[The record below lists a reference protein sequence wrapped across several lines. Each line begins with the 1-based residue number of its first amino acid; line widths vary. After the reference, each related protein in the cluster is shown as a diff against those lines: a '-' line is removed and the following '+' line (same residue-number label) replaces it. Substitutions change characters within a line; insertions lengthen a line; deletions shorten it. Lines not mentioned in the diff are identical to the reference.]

1 MNDSKYERENQQI
14 TGEAEESLMCSSS
27 IQIKTLRKL
36 VAEIYK
42 SMNHLGVSW
51 KEPHMDNLS
60 IPNLCKLPTNNTHD
74 LRYKQGISLSEICAP
89 PWKVKTFMVTRWDLQ
104 SKFRWSLTAWTML
117 FTTTLALLV
126 KRKYFILNLIGRQRV
141 IPCTSDSKQF
151 N

>member
-1 MNDSKYERENQQI
+1 MNPVKTVVVSIAWGSLDLHAPSCDER
-14 TGEAEESLMCSSS
+14 AETAYRMTSSS
-27 IQIKTLRKL
+27 NLRQGSVWTDTLF
-36 VAEIYK
+36 ETINQEFI
-42 SMNHLGVSW
+42 SQ
-51 KEPHMDNLS
+51 KE
-60 IPNLCKLPTNNTHD
+60 
-74 LRYKQGISLSEICAP
+74 QGISLSEICAP

>member
-1 MNDSKYERENQQI
+1 MNSRALEKLWHKFSRALDVMSFCRHARKYNDAFA
-14 TGEAEESLMCSSS
+14 GEV
-27 IQIKTLRKL
+27 QTK
-36 VAEIYK
+36 
-42 SMNHLGVSW
+42 G
-51 KEPHMDNLS
+51 
-60 IPNLCKLPTNNTHD
+60 
-74 LRYKQGISLSEICAP
+74 KQGISLSEICAP

>member
-1 MNDSKYERENQQI
+1 MKLLLDMYKEVAKESREKSEVCQM
-14 TGEAEESLMCSSS
+14 EARLTALCLVF
-27 IQIKTLRKL
+27 KT
-36 VAEIYK
+36 
-42 SMNHLGVSW
+42 
-51 KEPHMDNLS
+51 
-60 IPNLCKLPTNNTHD
+60 
-74 LRYKQGISLSEICAP
+74 KQGISLSEICAP

>member
-1 MNDSKYERENQQI
+1 MIS
-14 TGEAEESLMCSSS
+14 SLNYFRNNGSSMAKP
-27 IQIKTLRKL
+27 IYLYIVFGYTL
-36 VAEIYK
+36 VALVQETENK
-42 SMNHLGVSW
+42 ASARPWLW
-51 KEPHMDNLS
+51 E
-60 IPNLCKLPTNNTHD
+60 
-74 LRYKQGISLSEICAP
+74 LRRRHRISQYAKIHTQQGISLSEICAP